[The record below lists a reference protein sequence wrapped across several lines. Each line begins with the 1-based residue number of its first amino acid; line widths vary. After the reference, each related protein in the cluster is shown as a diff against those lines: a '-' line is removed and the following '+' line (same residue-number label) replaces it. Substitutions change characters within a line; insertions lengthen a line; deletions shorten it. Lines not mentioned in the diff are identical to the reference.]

1 MNGCEF
7 GNKIINRLIINDLIA
22 EVKKINV
29 EFDFDNKNNELHF
42 NVFDNEE
49 YVIGIFSDGFFI
61 NRVDHYTLYLSNMKS
76 VLDFIKN
83 NLK

>member
-1 MNGCEF
+1 MKCCNF
-7 GNKIINRLIINDLIA
+7 GNKVINRLIINDLIT

-49 YVIGIFSDGFFI
+49 YIIGILA
-61 NRVDHYTLYLSNMKS
+61 T
-76 VLDFIKN
+76 DF
-83 NLK
+83 L

>member
-1 MNGCEF
+1 MEYCNYGS
-7 GNKIINRLIINDLIA
+7 KVIDRLIMNDLIT

-29 EFDFDNKNNELHF
+29 EFNFDNKNNELHF
-42 NVFDNEE
+42 KVFDNEE
-49 YVIGIFSDGFFI
+49 YVIGIFSDGFYI
-61 NRVDHYTLYLSNMKS
+61 NRVDHYTLYLSDMKS